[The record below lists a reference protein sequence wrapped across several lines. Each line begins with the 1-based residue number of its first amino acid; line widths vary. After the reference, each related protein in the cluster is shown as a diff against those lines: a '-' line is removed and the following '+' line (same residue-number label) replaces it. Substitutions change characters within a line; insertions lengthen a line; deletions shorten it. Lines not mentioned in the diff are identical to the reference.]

1 MGEFVNL
8 TVADGVGTIR
18 LDRPKMN
25 ALNVQVQDEIRAAAE
40 QAGADDAVRA
50 VVVYGGEK
58 VFAAGADIKEMA
70 DMSYADMV
78 RRSGPLQ
85 ASLSAVAAI
94 PKPTVAA
101 ITGYAL
107 GGGCELALCAD
118 YRIAADD
125 AKLGQP
131 EILLGI
137 IPGAGGT
144 QRLSR
149 LVGPSKAKDLI
160 YTGRFVDAAE
170 SLQIGLVDKVVPAA
184 EVYSAAVAWASQF
197 SRGAAL
203 ALRAAKEAIDAGLG
217 VDLHTGLE
225 IERQQFAGLFAT
237 EDRSIGMKSFVANGP
252 GKAEF
257 KESDDYCWTQA
268 RRLRRRGRGRVE
280 RQQAGPGALPRLGS
294 VDL

>member
-8 TVADGVGTIR
+8 TVSDGVGTIR

-25 ALNVQVQDEIRAAAE
+25 ALNVQVQEEIRAAALE
-40 QAGADDAVRA
+40 ATADDAVRA
-50 VVVYGGEK
+50 VVIYGGER

-70 DMSYADMV
+70 DMSYADMAK
-78 RRSGPLQ
+78 RSGPLQ
-85 ASLSAVAAI
+85 SSLSAVAAI

-118 YRIAADD
+118 YRIAAED

-160 YTGRFVDAAE
+160 YTGRFVDAEE
-170 SLQIGLVDKVVPAA
+170 SLRIGLVDKVVPAA
-184 EVYSAAVAWASQF
+184 DVYDAAVAWASQF
-197 SRGAAL
+197 SRGAAM
-203 ALRAAKEAIDAGLG
+203 ALRAAKESIDSGLG
-217 VDLHTGLE
+217 VDLTTGLE
-225 IERQQFAGLFAT
+225 IERQQFAALFAT
-237 EDRSIGMKSFVANGP
+237 EDRAIGMKSFVENGP

-257 KESDDYCWTQA
+257 K
-268 RRLRRRGRGRVE
+268 GI
-280 RQQAGPGALPRLGS
+280 
-294 VDL
+294 

>member
-8 TVADGVGTIR
+8 TVSDGVGTIR

-25 ALNVQVQDEIRAAAE
+25 ALNVQVQEEIRAAALE
-40 QAGADDAVRA
+40 ATADDAVRA
-50 VVVYGGEK
+50 VVIYGGER

-78 RRSGPLQ
+78 KRSGPLQ
-85 ASLSAVAAI
+85 SSLSAVAAI

-118 YRIAADD
+118 YRIAAED

-149 LVGPSKAKDLI
+149 LIGPSKAKDLI

-170 SLQIGLVDKVVPAA
+170 SLSLGLVDKVVPAA
-184 EVYSAAVAWASQF
+184 EVYTAAVAWASQF
-197 SRGAAL
+197 SGGAAL
-203 ALRAAKEAIDAGLG
+203 ALRAAKEAIDSGLG
-217 VDLHTGLE
+217 VELATGLE
-225 IERQQFAGLFAT
+225 IERQQFAALFAT
-237 EDRSIGMKSFVANGP
+237 EDRAIGMKSFVENGP

-257 KESDDYCWTQA
+257 K
-268 RRLRRRGRGRVE
+268 GI
-280 RQQAGPGALPRLGS
+280 
-294 VDL
+294 

>member
-25 ALNVQVQDEIRAAAE
+25 ALNVQVQEEIREAALA
-40 QAGADDAVRA
+40 ATADDSIRA
-50 VVVYGGEK
+50 VVIYGGER

-78 RRSGPLQ
+78 KRSGPLQ
-85 ASLSAVAAI
+85 TALSAVAAI

-107 GGGCELALCAD
+107 GGGCELTLCAD
-118 YRIAADD
+118 FRIAADD

-131 EILLGI
+131 EILLGV

-149 LVGPSKAKDLI
+149 LIGASKAKDII

-170 SLQIGLVDKVVPAA
+170 ALQLGLVDKVVPAA
-184 EVYSAAVAWASQF
+184 EVYDAAVAWASQF

-203 ALRAAKEAIDAGLG
+203 ALRAAKEAIDSGLG
-217 VDLHTGLE
+217 VDLATGLE
-225 IERQQFAGLFAT
+225 IERQQFAALFAT
-237 EDRSIGMKSFVANGP
+237 EDRTIGMKSFVENGP

-257 KESDDYCWTQA
+257 K
-268 RRLRRRGRGRVE
+268 GN
-280 RQQAGPGALPRLGS
+280 
-294 VDL
+294 

>member
-8 TVADGVGTIR
+8 TVSDGVGTIR

-25 ALNVQVQDEIRAAAE
+25 ALNVQVQEEIRAAALE
-40 QAGADDAVRA
+40 AIANDDVRA

-85 ASLSAVAAI
+85 SSLSAVAAI

-101 ITGYAL
+101 VTGYAL

-118 YRIAADD
+118 YRIAAED

-149 LVGPSKAKDLI
+149 LIGPSKAKDLI

-170 SLQIGLVDKVVPAA
+170 SLSLGLVDKVVPAA
-184 EVYSAAVAWASQF
+184 SVYQEAVAWASQF

-203 ALRAAKEAIDAGLG
+203 ALRAAKEAIDSGLG

-225 IERQQFAGLFAT
+225 IERQQFAALFAT
-237 EDRSIGMKSFVANGP
+237 EDRAIGMKSFVENGP

-257 KESDDYCWTQA
+257 K
-268 RRLRRRGRGRVE
+268 GI
-280 RQQAGPGALPRLGS
+280 
-294 VDL
+294 

>member
-8 TVADGVGTIR
+8 TVSDGVGTIR

-25 ALNVQVQDEIRAAAE
+25 ALNVQVQEEIRAAATAAAE
-40 QAGADDAVRA
+40 DDAVRA
-50 VVVYGGEK
+50 VIIYGGER

-70 DMSYADMV
+70 DMSYADMAK
-78 RRSGPLQ
+78 RSGPLQ
-85 ASLSAVAAI
+85 SSLSAVAAI

-170 SLQIGLVDKVVPAA
+170 SLAIGLVDKVVPAA
-184 EVYSAAVAWASQF
+184 DVYAAAVAWASQF
-197 SRGAAL
+197 SRGAAM
-203 ALRAAKEAIDAGLG
+203 ALRAAKESIDSGLG
-217 VDLHTGLE
+217 VDLTTGLE
-225 IERQQFAGLFAT
+225 IERQQFAALFAT
-237 EDRSIGMKSFVANGP
+237 EDRTIGMKSFVENGP

-257 KESDDYCWTQA
+257 K
-268 RRLRRRGRGRVE
+268 GI
-280 RQQAGPGALPRLGS
+280 
-294 VDL
+294 

>member
-8 TVADGVGTIR
+8 TVSDGIGTIR

-25 ALNVQVQDEIRAAAE
+25 ALNVQVQEEIRAAALD
-40 QAGADDAVRA
+40 ATANDDVRA
-50 VVVYGGEK
+50 VVIYGGER

-78 RRSGPLQ
+78 KRSGPLQ
-85 ASLSAVAAI
+85 SSLSAVAAI

-118 YRIAADD
+118 YRIAAED

-170 SLQIGLVDKVVPAA
+170 SLAIGLVDKVVPAA
-184 EVYSAAVAWASQF
+184 EVYDAAVAWAGQF
-197 SRGAAL
+197 ARGAAL

-217 VDLHTGLE
+217 VDLQTGLE
-225 IERQQFAGLFAT
+225 IERQQFAALFAT
-237 EDRSIGMKSFVANGP
+237 EDRAIGMKSFVENGP

-257 KESDDYCWTQA
+257 K
-268 RRLRRRGRGRVE
+268 GI
-280 RQQAGPGALPRLGS
+280 
-294 VDL
+294 

>member
-8 TVADGVGTIR
+8 TVSDGVGTIR

-25 ALNVQVQDEIRAAAE
+25 ALNVQVQEEIRAAALE
-40 QAGADDAVRA
+40 ATANDEVRA
-50 VVVYGGEK
+50 VVIYGGER

-78 RRSGPLQ
+78 KRSGPLQ
-85 ASLSAVAAI
+85 SSLSAVAAI

-118 YRIAADD
+118 YRIAAED

-149 LVGPSKAKDLI
+149 LIGASKAKDLI

-170 SLQIGLVDKVVPAA
+170 SLTLGLVDKVVPAA
-184 EVYSAAVAWASQF
+184 EVYDAAVAWAAQF
-197 SRGAAL
+197 SGGAAL
-203 ALRAAKEAIDAGLG
+203 ALRAAKEAIDSGLG
-217 VDLHTGLE
+217 VDLQTGLE
-225 IERQQFAGLFAT
+225 IERQQFAALFAT
-237 EDRSIGMKSFVANGP
+237 EDRAIGMKSFVENGP

-257 KESDDYCWTQA
+257 K
-268 RRLRRRGRGRVE
+268 GI
-280 RQQAGPGALPRLGS
+280 
-294 VDL
+294 